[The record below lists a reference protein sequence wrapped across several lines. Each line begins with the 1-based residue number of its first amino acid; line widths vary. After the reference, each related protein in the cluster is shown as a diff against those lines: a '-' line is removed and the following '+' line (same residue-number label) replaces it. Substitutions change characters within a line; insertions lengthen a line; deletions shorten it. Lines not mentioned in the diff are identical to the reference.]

1 MKPLLGRWQIVGLAC
16 LLAVLVGV
24 FTYFLSHGDSAVGS
38 TGQPAGDFTVA
49 SAKGPLTLASL
60 RGQVVV
66 VYFGYTSCPD
76 ACPTTLGATA
86 QALALLT
93 PAELAQVQPV
103 FISVDPERDRL
114 PALQE
119 YAAFFHPKMLGTTA
133 SKDEI
138 AAIARRYGVYYHRQD
153 SGSASG
159 YTVDHSSSL
168 YLIDGGG
175 QLAAVLPHGS
185 SPAQI
190 AAALRHALSG
200 PPSREKR

>member
-24 FTYFLSHGDSAVGS
+24 FTYFLSHGDSAPGS
-38 TGQPAGDFTVA
+38 GGQPAGEFTVS
-49 SAKGPLTLASL
+49 SAKGPLSLASL

-66 VYFGYTSCPD
+66 LYFGYTSCPD

-86 QALALLT
+86 QALAMLT

-103 FISVDPERDRL
+103 FISVDPERDHL

-133 SKDEI
+133 SKEEI

-153 SGSASG
+153 SNSASG

-168 YLIDGGG
+168 YVIDGGG
-175 QLAAVLPHGS
+175 QLSTVLPHGS
-185 SPAQI
+185 NPAQI
-190 AAALRHALSG
+190 AAALRRAM
-200 PPSREKR
+200 PSNLEKERR

>member
-1 MKPLLGRWQIVGLAC
+1 MKPLLGRWQIVALAC

-24 FTYFLSHGDSAVGS
+24 FAYFLSHGGSA
-38 TGQPAGDFTVA
+38 TGNGTQPAGEFTVT

-60 RGQVVV
+60 RGQVVI

-86 QALALLT
+86 QALAMLT

-133 SKDEI
+133 GKDEI

-153 SGSASG
+153 SSSASG

-168 YLIDGGG
+168 YVIDGGG
-175 QLAAVLPHGS
+175 QLSTVLPHGS
-185 SPAQI
+185 SPVQI
-190 AAALRHALSG
+190 AAALRRAMSSNL
-200 PPSREKR
+200 PKENK